1 MPAGGEPLPS
11 PFRPYLSLLLPANG
25 LPRCVVLGNTT
36 RRRRRRHP
44 ATGAPA
50 PHLPPSSLLPARKRR
65 RKEREEEG
73 EKEKEEEK
81 EKPDRVNLEFLPKPR
96 VQSYKL
102 VFISI

>member
-1 MPAGGEPLPS
+1 
-11 PFRPYLSLLLPANG
+11 
-25 LPRCVVLGNTT
+25 
-36 RRRRRRHP
+36 
-44 ATGAPA
+44 
-50 PHLPPSSLLPARKRR
+50 LPARKRR